1 MSTPLIGGR
10 GALSLFD
17 ESGEQGVYRS
27 PPKKNKKNGVAQVGR
42 QVWRPTVQGY
52 TIPVCKDS
60 ANECRICQACLSIYA
75 ECSLSLAKII
85 KKRGTMHKIG
95 RKMMFL
101 RMSGMICQN
110 FCLNLHRFIRAV

>member
-1 MSTPLIGGR
+1 MSTPLIGG
-10 GALSLFD
+10 GLPSLCVFD

-27 PPKKNKKNGVAQVGR
+27 PPKKNKKNGVAQEGR
-42 QVWRPTVQGY
+42 QVWRAPPCRG
-52 TIPVCKDS
+52 IPFQYV
-60 ANECRICQACLSIYA
+60 
-75 ECSLSLAKII
+75 KII

>member
-1 MSTPLIGGR
+1 MPSLCLARVGSMAYTAAHPKKTKKTVWHRWGGR
-10 GALSLFD
+10 CGA
-17 ESGEQGVYRS
+17 
-27 PPKKNKKNGVAQVGR
+27 PPCRG
-42 QVWRPTVQGY
+42 
-52 TIPVCKDS
+52 IPFQYV
-60 ANECRICQACLSIYA
+60 
-75 ECSLSLAKII
+75 KII

>member
-1 MSTPLIGGR
+1 M
-10 GALSLFD
+10 
-17 ESGEQGVYRS
+17 
-27 PPKKNKKNGVAQVGR
+27 
-42 QVWRPTVQGY
+42 WRATVQGY

-75 ECSLSLAKII
+75 ECSLSSAKII

>member
-10 GALSLFD
+10 GALSLC
-17 ESGEQGVYRS
+17 
-27 PPKKNKKNGVAQVGR
+27 
-42 QVWRPTVQGY
+42 VWREWGKGRIPQPTPKTKKAVWHRWGGRCGAPPCRG
-52 TIPVCKDS
+52 IPF
-60 ANECRICQACLSIYA
+60 QY
-75 ECSLSLAKII
+75 AKII

>member
-1 MSTPLIGGR
+1 MP
-10 GALSLFD
+10 SLCLARVG
-17 ESGEQGVYRS
+17 SMAYTAAH
-27 PPKKNKKNGVAQVGR
+27 PKKQKNAVAQVGR
-42 QVWRPTVQGY
+42 QVWRDPCRG
-52 TIPVCKDS
+52 IPF
-60 ANECRICQACLSIYA
+60 RY
-75 ECSLSLAKII
+75 AKII

>member
-1 MSTPLIGGR
+1 MP
-10 GALSLFD
+10 SLCVSG

-27 PPKKNKKNGVAQVGR
+27 PPKKTKKAVWHRRGGR
-42 QVWRPTVQGY
+42 CGAPPCRG
-52 TIPVCKDS
+52 IPFQYV
-60 ANECRICQACLSIYA
+60 
-75 ECSLSLAKII
+75 KII

>member
-1 MSTPLIGGR
+1 MPS
-10 GALSLFD
+10 LSVCL
-17 ESGEQGVYRS
+17 ERVGSMAYTAAHT
-27 PPKKNKKNGVAQVGR
+27 KNKKALWHRWGR

-75 ECSLSLAKII
+75 ECSLSLAKIM

>member
-1 MSTPLIGGR
+1 MWRDPCR
-10 GALSLFD
+10 G
-17 ESGEQGVYRS
+17 
-27 PPKKNKKNGVAQVGR
+27 
-42 QVWRPTVQGY
+42 
-52 TIPVCKDS
+52 IPF
-60 ANECRICQACLSIYA
+60 RY
-75 ECSLSLAKII
+75 AKII

>member
-1 MSTPLIGGR
+1 M
-10 GALSLFD
+10 
-17 ESGEQGVYRS
+17 
-27 PPKKNKKNGVAQVGR
+27 
-42 QVWRPTVQGY
+42 WRPTVQGY
-52 TIPVCKDS
+52 TIPVCKD
-60 ANECRICQACLSIYA
+60 N
-75 ECSLSLAKII
+75 